1 MVRAWKTLMDAGVPL
16 GAIRSPRK
24 RWNLAKVSRAVRVVA
39 SQPLTLVE
47 QDALFAW
54 LQAFEHHWPT
64 TFGEVLGSPG
74 RALARKLSRSVT
86 DANRYI
92 KLRRIA
98 IENLSPRL

>member
-1 MVRAWKTLMDAGVPL
+1 MVRAWKTLLDAGVPL
-16 GAIRSPRK
+16 GAIRRPRK
-24 RWNLAKVSRAVRVVA
+24 QWSLAAASQAVREVSRR
-39 SQPLTLVE
+39 PLAPLE
-47 QDALFAW
+47 REALFAW

-64 TFGEVLGSPG
+64 TFEESIGASG
-74 RALARKLSRSVT
+74 RALARKLSAFVT